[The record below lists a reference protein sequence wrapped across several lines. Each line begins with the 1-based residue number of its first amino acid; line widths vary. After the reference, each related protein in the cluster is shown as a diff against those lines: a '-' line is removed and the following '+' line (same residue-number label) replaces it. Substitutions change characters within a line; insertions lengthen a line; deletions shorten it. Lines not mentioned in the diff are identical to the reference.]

1 MEKATCQIQNPK
13 LQTNALLKSCGSR
26 KRLSELRNDSRPVN
40 IRFPKWFFR
49 LNSSFRATFKKKP
62 GNKTKQIRKT
72 KSTASISRVESIRE
86 PPTPDQ
92 MFSVVGKE
100 GSITT
105 IRSIEKTATESRN
118 LSTTILPTTPEVDMD
133 SNLPND
139 TALTTS
145 PIRAGNRL
153 FAANP
158 MLTEANLALRLVS
171 ILMGSK
177 SNFHLNALIRYP
189 SVPTKI
195 LRKKYQR
202 FCKKIDHSF

>member
-1 MEKATCQIQNPK
+1 
-13 LQTNALLKSCGSR
+13 
-26 KRLSELRNDSRPVN
+26 
-40 IRFPKWFFR
+40 
-49 LNSSFRATFKKKP
+49 
-62 GNKTKQIRKT
+62 
-72 KSTASISRVESIRE
+72 
-86 PPTPDQ
+86 

-202 FCKKIDHSF
+202 LALEIFSIMSR